1 MGILDSR
8 TLLSRRRL
16 LAAAAGLLVTTPS
29 LARAAALDGRQLLSY
44 EQQLKARLG
53 DAGGGRFD
61 PDFAQGLLAETNGFR
76 QAQGA
81 PVLQWDEG
89 LAACARAHVADMVDR
104 RYFAHTSPEGFS
116 HVDRVSLLCRDLCA
130 QSGENLA
137 RRDYPGQLTLPRH
150 FEAMWEGSP
159 DHRRNLLNPVFGHAG
174 YGVAMIGSVVFA
186 AGVYAHQAVRLGQAL
201 PLAVNSDAEL
211 AAAIDTATPQIQ
223 HISLTAPF
231 QKPTWTV
238 ATSDALPPLGK
249 GVWQLHPLRTSA
261 TNRYDVL
268 PGPLFQIL

>member
-1 MGILDSR
+1 M
-8 TLLSRRRL
+8 
-16 LAAAAGLLVTTPS
+16 LVIPT
-29 LARAAALDGRQLLSY
+29 LARAADSDGGRWLSY

-61 PDFAQGLLAETNGFR
+61 PDFARGLLAETNGFR

-89 LAACARAHVADMVDR
+89 LAACARAHVADMVNR
-104 RYFAHTSPEGFS
+104 QYFAHNSPEGFR

-159 DHRRNLLNPVFGHAG
+159 GHRQNLLNPAFGQVG
-174 YGVAMIGSVVFA
+174 YGVVMIGSAVVA
-186 AGVYAHQAVRLGQAL
+186 AGVYANQAVRLGQAL
-201 PLAVNSDAEL
+201 PLSVRSDAEL
-211 AAAIDTATPQIQ
+211 AAAINDATPRIQ
-223 HISLTAPF
+223 YVSLTAPF
-231 QKPTWTV
+231 QKPTWKV
-238 ATSDALPPLGK
+238 ASSDALPPLGK
-249 GVWQLHPLRTSA
+249 GVWQLHPLRMSGA
-261 TNRYDVL
+261 NRYDVL

>member
-1 MGILDSR
+1 MGTTASQA
-8 TLLSRRRL
+8 LLSRRGF
-16 LAAAAGLLVTTPS
+16 LAAAAGLLVTPS
-29 LARAAALDGRQLLSY
+29 LAHAAASDSGQWLPY
-44 EQQLKARLG
+44 ERKLKARLG

-104 RYFAHTSPEGFS
+104 RYFAHNSPEGFRHS
-116 HVDRVSLLCRDLCA
+116 DRVSLLCRDLCA

-159 DHRRNLLNPVFGHAG
+159 GHRQNLLNSAFGQVG
-174 YGVAMIGSVVFA
+174 YGVVMIGSVVLA
-186 AGVYAHQAVRLGQAL
+186 AGVYADQAVRLGQAL
-201 PLAVNSDAEL
+201 PLSVNSDAEL
-211 AAAIDTATPQIQ
+211 AAAIDSATPQIQ
-223 HISLTAPF
+223 YVSLTAPF

-238 ATSDALPPLGK
+238 AASDALPPLGK
-249 GVWQLHPLRTSA
+249 GVWQLHPLRSSA
-261 TNRYDVL
+261 ANRFDVL

>member
-1 MGILDSR
+1 MGIADSR

-16 LAAAAGLLVTTPS
+16 LAAAAGMLVIPS
-29 LARAAALDGRQLLSY
+29 VARAAGQDGSQWLSY
-44 EQQLKARLG
+44 ERQLKARLS

-81 PVLQWDEG
+81 PVLRWDED
-89 LAACARAHVADMVDR
+89 LAACAKAHVADMLAR
-104 RYFAHTSPEGFS
+104 QYFAHNSPEGFR

-159 DHRRNLLNPVFGHAG
+159 GHRQNLLNPAFDQVG
-174 YGVAMIGSVVFA
+174 YGVVMIGSAIFA
-186 AGVYAHQAVRLGQAL
+186 AGVYADQAVRLGKAL
-201 PLAVNSDAEL
+201 PLAVSSDAEL
-211 AAAIDTATPQIQ
+211 AAAIDDATPRIQ
-223 HISLTAPF
+223 FVSLTAPF
-231 QKPTWTV
+231 QKPTWK
-238 ATSDALPPLGK
+238 ASSSDTLPPLSK

-261 TNRYDVL
+261 ANRYDVL

>member
-1 MGILDSR
+1 MFV
-8 TLLSRRRL
+8 
-16 LAAAAGLLVTTPS
+16 APS
-29 LARAAALDGRQLLSY
+29 LARAAGSDGGRWLSY

-61 PDFAQGLLAETNGFR
+61 PDFAQGLLAETNAFR

-89 LAACARAHVADMVDR
+89 LAACARAHAADMVDR
-104 RYFAHTSPEGFS
+104 QYFAHNSPEGFR

-137 RRDYPGQLTLPRH
+137 RRDYPGQLALPRQ
-150 FEAMWEGSP
+150 FEAMWEASP
-159 DHRRNLLNPVFGHAG
+159 GHRRNLLNPAFGQAG
-174 YGVAMIGSVVFA
+174 YGVVMIGGAVVA
-186 AGVYAHQAVRLGQAL
+186 AGVYADQAVRLGKAL
-201 PLAVNSDAEL
+201 PLSVRSDAEL
-211 AAAIDTATPQIQ
+211 AAAIDDATPRIQ
-223 HISLTAPF
+223 YVSLTAPF

-238 ATSDALPPLGK
+238 ASSDALPPLGK
-249 GVWQLHPLRTSA
+249 GVWQLHPLRVSA
-261 TNRYDVL
+261 ANRYDVL

>member
-1 MGILDSR
+1 MGIANSR

-16 LAAAAGLLVTTPS
+16 LAAAAGMLVIPS
-29 LARAAALDGRQLLSY
+29 VARAAGSDSGQWLSY
-44 EQQLKARLG
+44 ERQLKARLG

-61 PDFAQGLLAETNGFR
+61 PSFAQGLLAETNGFR

-81 PVLQWDEG
+81 PVLRWDDD
-89 LAACARAHVADMVDR
+89 LAACARAHVADMVAR
-104 RYFAHTSPEGFS
+104 RYFAHNSPEGFR
-116 HVDRVSLLCRDLCA
+116 HADRVSLLCRDLCA

-159 DHRRNLLNPVFGHAG
+159 SHRQNLINPAYDQAG
-174 YGVAMIGSVVFA
+174 YGVVMIGSAIFA
-186 AGVYAHQAVRLGQAL
+186 AGVYADQAVRLGKAL
-201 PLAVNSDAEL
+201 PLAVRSDAEL
-211 AAAIDTATPQIQ
+211 AAAIDDATPRIQ
-223 HISLTAPF
+223 FVTLTAPF

-238 ATSDALPPLGK
+238 ASSDALPALGK

-261 TNRYDVL
+261 ANRYDVL

>member
-1 MGILDSR
+1 MGIADSR

-16 LAAAAGLLVTTPS
+16 LAATAGMLVIPS
-29 LARAAALDGRQLLSY
+29 LARAAGADGGRWLAYERQL
-44 EQQLKARLG
+44 KTRLG

-61 PDFAQGLLAETNGFR
+61 SNFAQGLLAETNGFR

-89 LAACARAHVADMVDR
+89 LAACARAHVADMVAR
-104 RYFAHTSPEGFS
+104 KYFAHNSPEGFR
-116 HVDRVSLLCRDLCA
+116 HADRVSLLCRDLCA

-159 DHRRNLLNPVFGHAG
+159 GHRQNLLNPAFGQAG
-174 YGVAMIGSVVFA
+174 YGVVMIGSAIFA
-186 AGVYAHQAVRLGQAL
+186 AGVYADQAVRLGQAL
-201 PLAVNSDAEL
+201 PLAVRSDAEL
-211 AAAIDTATPQIQ
+211 AGAIAGATPQIQ
-223 HISLTAPF
+223 FVSLTAPF

-238 ATSDALPPLGK
+238 ASSDALPPLGK

-261 TNRYDVL
+261 ANSYDVL

>member
-1 MGILDSR
+1 MGIPEST
-8 TLLSRRRL
+8 TLLSRRNF
-16 LAAAAGLLVTTPS
+16 LAAAAGMLVTPTV
-29 LARAAALDGRQLLSY
+29 ARATASDGSQWMSY
-44 EQQLKARLG
+44 EHKLKARLG
-53 DAGGGRFD
+53 DAGGGRFN
-61 PDFAQGLLAETNGFR
+61 PDFAQALLAETNGFR

-81 PVLQWDEG
+81 PVLQWDED

-104 RYFAHTSPEGFS
+104 QYFAHNSPEGFR

-159 DHRRNLLNPVFGHAG
+159 GHRQNLLNPVFGQAG
-174 YGVAMIGSVVFA
+174 YGVVMVGSAVFA
-186 AGVYAHQAVRLGQAL
+186 AGVYANQAVRLGQAL
-201 PLAVNSDAEL
+201 PLAVRSDAEL
-211 AAAIDTATPQIQ
+211 AAAIDDATPQIRYV
-223 HISLTAPF
+223 SVTAPF
-231 QKPTWTV
+231 QRPTWKV
-238 ATSDALPPLGK
+238 ASSEGLPPLAK

-261 TNRYDVL
+261 ANRYDVL

>member
-1 MGILDSR
+1 MGIPDSPM
-8 TLLSRRRL
+8 LLSRRGL
-16 LAAAAGLLVTTPS
+16 LAAAAGVLVAPS
-29 LARAAALDGRQLLSY
+29 FARAAASDGSQWLSY
-44 EQQLKARLG
+44 ERQLKARLG

-61 PDFAQGLLAETNGFR
+61 AGFARGILAETNGFR

-89 LAACARAHVADMVDR
+89 LAACARAHVADMVAR
-104 RYFAHTSPEGFS
+104 QYFAHNSPEGFR

-137 RRDYPGQLTLPRH
+137 QRDYPGQLTMPRD
-150 FEAMWEGSP
+150 FETMWEGSP
-159 DHRRNLLNPVFGHAG
+159 GHRKNLLNPAFGQAG
-174 YGVAMIGSVVFA
+174 YGVVTIGSAIFA
-186 AGVYAHQAVRLGQAL
+186 AGVYADQAVRLGQAL
-201 PLAVNSDAEL
+201 PLSVKSDGEL
-211 AAAIDTATPQIQ
+211 AAAIAGATPSIQ
-223 HISLTAPF
+223 FVSLTAPF

-238 ATSDALPPLGK
+238 ASSDALPPLGK

-261 TNRYDVL
+261 ANRYDVL